1 MKAVVITKFG
11 GPEVLQL
18 EEVEEPPLAADEVLV
33 KVAATALNR
42 ADTVQRK
49 GAYPPPKGSSP
60 YPGLEVSGTILALG
74 SSLSPGSPWNIGD
87 QVIPATWLIH

>member
-1 MKAVVITKFG
+1 MKAVVITKYG

-18 EEVEEPPLAADEVLV
+18 EEVEEPALGTDEVLV
-33 KVAATALNR
+33 QVAATALNR

-60 YPGLEVSGTILALG
+60 YPGLEVSGTIIALG

-87 QVIPATWLIH
+87 QVMRMIN